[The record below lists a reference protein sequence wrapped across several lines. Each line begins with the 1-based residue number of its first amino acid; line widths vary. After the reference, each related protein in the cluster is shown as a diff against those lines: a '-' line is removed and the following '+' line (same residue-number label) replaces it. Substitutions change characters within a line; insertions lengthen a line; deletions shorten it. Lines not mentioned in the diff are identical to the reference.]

1 MANADR
7 HTSRP
12 VDPSVAVI
20 AEEVLK
26 SLRRIIRVTYVK
38 SRSLQQ
44 ASGLTAPQLVV
55 LRTIAAA
62 GELAVSAIARSVSL
76 SNATVTGI
84 LDRLQARDLIK
95 RRRGRADRRT
105 VKVSLTPTGQDLVDH
120 TPAPLQDLFSQKL
133 GELEDWEQTQI
144 LSALQRVVAMMEA
157 DSIEASTIL
166 TPGAID
172 EREPPAVEPESKL

>member
-1 MANADR
+1 MAVESQ
-7 HTSRP
+7 HPPEP
-12 VDPSVAVI
+12 VDPSVVAV
-20 AEEVLK
+20 ANEVLK
-26 SLRRIIRVTYVK
+26 ALRRIIRVTYVK

-55 LRTIAAA
+55 LRTIAAER
-62 GELAVSAIARSVSL
+62 ELSVSGIARSVSL

-120 TPAPLQDLFSQKL
+120 TPAPLQDLFSKKL
-133 GELEDWEQTQI
+133 SELEDWEQTQI

-166 TPGAID
+166 APGAID
-172 EREPPAVEPESKL
+172 EPGPRPG